1 MKSKFKIQG
10 LDCANCANELERKI
24 NKSLSS
30 GNAKINF
37 MTKKLILSCEESN
50 LEKIFEICRDFEDG
64 VELKRIK

>member
-1 MKSKFKIQG
+1 MGFVFILKG

-30 GNAKINF
+30 GNATINF

-50 LEKIFEICRDFEDG
+50 VEKIFEICRDFEDG